1 MADQADYKLAQSMR
15 RRSSVPDVSSMSPPK
30 SDMSV
35 AFEEQLGPRSADP
48 TEGMGFDDTL
58 WLQRPTDEQ
67 IERDLE
73 VQAMG
78 DRMRRDRRS
87 QRYQGYGDTM
97 QDYGDRLSLTPPVG
111 PVGTG
116 IQTVGD
122 LMYAAGAGIQAYQG
136 VPGKKEEMIGG
147 LAAAYNPIP
156 DKLSLGKGGDRMYRN
171 IPVTRAQAIA
181 ARELA
186 YSQAAQ
192 ETGEQFGEYNTKD
205 SNIDTPTPVKIDER

>member
-30 SDMSV
+30 SDMIV

-67 IERDLE
+67 IKRDLE
-73 VQAMG
+73 VRAMA
-78 DRMRRDRRS
+78 DRMRMNRRS
-87 QRYQGYGDTM
+87 QRLQDSGDK
-97 QDYGDRLSLTPPVG
+97 LSLTPPVG
-111 PVGTG
+111 PIGAGV
-116 IQTVGD
+116 QTVGD

-136 VPGKKEEMIGG
+136 VPGKKEEMMGG

-156 DKLSLGKGGDRMYRN
+156 VKLSLGKGGDRMYRD

-205 SNIDTPTPVKIDER
+205 SNIDTPVRFKTYER